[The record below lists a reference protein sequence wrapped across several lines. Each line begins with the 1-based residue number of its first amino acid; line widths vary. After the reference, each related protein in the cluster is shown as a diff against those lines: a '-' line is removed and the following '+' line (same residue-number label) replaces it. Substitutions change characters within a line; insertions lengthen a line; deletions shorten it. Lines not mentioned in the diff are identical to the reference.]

1 MYADMDEWVDEIR
14 KRVLIGG
21 ESKRA
26 GLRLRRRLK
35 QRINPLMQRLLSF
48 KFRTVDEKQTSQ
60 NYGKY
65 DGWFHNYL

>member
-35 QRINPLMQRLLSF
+35 QRINPLMQRLILPDRADLCQDSG
-48 KFRTVDEKQTSQ
+48 QQ
-60 NYGKY
+60 QG
-65 DGWFHNYL
+65 